1 MDNRNISR
9 NVDIWFSSNGLAKEV
24 FASYV
29 CHGIQITKETVKH
42 GAPRDTT
49 LGQARYIFNSIDP
62 TPDLIA
68 KAGICECPTTV
79 PALEKNPF
87 GQ

>member
-1 MDNRNISR
+1 MYAMASKLRKKL
-9 NVDIWFSSNGLAKEV
+9 SNTEL
-24 FASYV
+24 
-29 CHGIQITKETVKH
+29 H
-42 GAPRDTT
+42 DTT